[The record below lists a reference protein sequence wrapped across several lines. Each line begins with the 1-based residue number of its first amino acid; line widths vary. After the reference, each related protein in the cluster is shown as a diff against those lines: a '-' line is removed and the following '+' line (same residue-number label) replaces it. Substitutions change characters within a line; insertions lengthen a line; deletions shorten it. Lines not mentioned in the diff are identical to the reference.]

1 MITIRQATQE
11 DLPTLSYLFDQYRQ
25 HYHQQHD
32 LQGARDFL
40 QERMERE
47 ESVIFVAVSE
57 GELIGFTQLYP
68 IFSSVSIRRTW
79 LLNDLFVAADQRGK
93 GAGTLLLEAAKKMAT
108 DTGAK
113 WMLLQTT
120 EDNSGAQALYE
131 RNGWVRE
138 ADRFYRFDID

>member
-1 MITIRQATQE
+1 MITIRQATPQ

-32 LQGARDFL
+32 PQGAMDFL
-40 QERMERE
+40 QERMERK

-57 GELIGFTQLYP
+57 GELVGFTQLYP

-79 LLNDLFVAADQRGK
+79 LLNDLFVTADQRGK
-93 GAGTLLLEAAKKMAT
+93 GVGTLLLEAAKKMAT

-120 EDNSGAQALYE
+120 EDNTGAQALYE

>member
-1 MITIRQATQE
+1 MIIIRQASPE
-11 DLPTLSYLFDQYRQ
+11 DLSSLSYLFDQYRQ
-25 HYHQQHD
+25 HYHQQQD

-40 QERMERE
+40 QERMERG
-47 ESVIFVAVSE
+47 ESVILVAVSE

-79 LLNDLFVAADQRGK
+79 LLNDLYVAAAQRGK